1 MTTSKSTQE
10 IAAEH
15 FRTLKHYLDTVES
28 LPARGGKL
36 NVSAVAEACGFDRGV
51 LYTNPECNRLL
62 KAVLEEKGLGGF
74 AERDDDP
81 ADERRRILEHRVN
94 QLEQRNAALMA
105 ENEELRAKVRQF
117 GHIENHVIT
126 TGRLPR

>member
-1 MTTSKSTQE
+1 MTASKSGPE
-10 IAAEH
+10 IAADH
-15 FRTLKHYLDTVES
+15 VRALQRYLETVES

-36 NVSAVAEACGFDRGV
+36 NVSAVAAACGFDRGV

-62 KAVLEEKGLGGF
+62 KSVLEAKSLGGLS
-74 AERDDDP
+74 ERDDEQSD
-81 ADERRRILEHRVN
+81 DRRRILEHRVN

-105 ENEELRAKVRQF
+105 ENEDLRAKLRKF
-117 GHIENHVIT
+117 EHIENHVVA

>member
-1 MTTSKSTQE
+1 MTAPKSTQE

-15 FRTLKHYLDTVES
+15 FRTLKQYLDTVES

-36 NVSAVAEACGFDRGV
+36 NISALAEACGFDRGV

-62 KAVLEEKGLGGF
+62 RSVLEERGLSGL
-74 AERDDDP
+74 AERDEDQ

-105 ENEELRAKVRQF
+105 ENEELRAKVRQLE
-117 GHIENHVIT
+117 HIEDHVVA

>member
-1 MTTSKSTQE
+1 MTAPKSTQE

-15 FRTLKHYLDTVES
+15 FRTLKQYLDTVES

-36 NVSAVAEACGFDRGV
+36 NISAVAEACGFDRGV

-62 KAVLEEKGLGGF
+62 KSVLEERGLGGL
-74 AERDDDP
+74 AERDEDQ

-117 GHIENHVIT
+117 EHIEDHVVA